1 MTEEK
6 VLLQATDV
14 RQVYGK
20 GSNRLEALKGVS
32 INLRNNE
39 SIGIIGLSGCGK
51 STLLRILAGLEAPL
65 SGDVLFHGKKIDFSS
80 RESLRHY
87 HSKVQ
92 MVFQSPMSTFSP
104 YMTIQTYL
112 LESLRS
118 FGGLEKDEREQA
130 AALLAQVEL
139 SGNFLDRLPHQLS
152 GGQLQRVVIARALA
166 LNPEVILLDEPT
178 SALDILTQRSILE
191 LLARIAKERK
201 MSLVFVGHNSSAVRL
216 LTHRI
221 YVMEAGRIIEEVPS
235 ETLLQD
241 ASEEYTR
248 QFFPEYV
255 KNVVNNF

>member
-20 GSNRLEALKGVS
+20 GSNRWEALKGVS

-80 RESLRHY
+80 RESLRQY

-152 GGQLQRVVIARALA
+152 GGQLQRVVIAGRTYQRFGYSYPAGYLGTAGANRQRTENVFGVCRA
-166 LNPEVILLDEPT
+166 
-178 SALDILTQRSILE
+178 
-191 LLARIAKERK
+191 
-201 MSLVFVGHNSSAVRL
+201 
-216 LTHRI
+216 
-221 YVMEAGRIIEEVPS
+221 
-235 ETLLQD
+235 
-241 ASEEYTR
+241 
-248 QFFPEYV
+248 QFFGCTASYPSYLCDGGGQDY
-255 KNVVNNF
+255 